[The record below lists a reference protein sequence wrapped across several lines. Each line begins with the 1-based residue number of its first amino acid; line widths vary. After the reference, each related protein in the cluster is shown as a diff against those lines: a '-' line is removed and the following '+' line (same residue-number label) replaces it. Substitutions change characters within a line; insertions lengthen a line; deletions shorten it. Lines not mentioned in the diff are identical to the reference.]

1 MATSKVSLRSKT
13 ARGKTVFYLDYRV
26 NGKRFRPK
34 VGPNKRD
41 AELIRAKIEREILLG
56 TYQVSVSKK
65 AIGLGGLIDEFLDA
79 RKHSIRES
87 SLHRYRNY
95 FDPLRSYFE
104 KSFPAVTADVSLIE
118 TKYLRKFIDDA
129 VEGRAMAGKKW
140 SRRTGNDAI
149 KIYRSLFKFAI
160 DEGYL
165 TKNPAA
171 KVDPMRVPSTGKADF
186 FTDDELEPVWKIIDP
201 HWVDPLKF
209 ILNTGLRK
217 AELINLRWS
226 AVNLTS
232 GQEQITVESC
242 DDWETKTGNSRM
254 IPLNEE
260 AIEIVGRQ
268 MGKNPEFVFTSPTG
282 KTIHPDK
289 IYHAFKTALAKCN
302 VEGDVHKLRHSFASN
317 LTMKGVDLASVAQ
330 LLGHTD
336 VKTTQIYTH
345 LSPSHIRE
353 AVGKLGDDP
362 DAEAA

>member
-1 MATSKVSLRSKT
+1 MATPKVTLQSKT
-13 ARGKTVFYLDYRV
+13 VKGKTVFHLDYRV
-26 NGKRFRPK
+26 NGKRLRPK
-34 VGPNKRD
+34 VGTNKRD
-41 AELIRAKIEREILLG
+41 AELIRAKTERDLLLG
-56 TYQVSVSKK
+56 TYQVSATKK

-79 RKHSIRES
+79 RKHTIRKS
-87 SLHRYRNY
+87 SLQRYRNY
-95 FDPLRSYFE
+95 FDPLRQYFE

-129 VEGRAMAGKKW
+129 VEGRVMGGKKW

-165 TKNPAA
+165 LKNPAE

-186 FTDDELEPVWKIIDP
+186 FTEAELAQVWKVINP
-201 HWVDPLKF
+201 HWIDSLKF

-226 AVNLTS
+226 AVNLAK

-242 DDWETKTGNSRM
+242 DDWETKTGNSR
-254 IPLNEE
+254 IVPINPE

-268 MGKNPEFVFTSPTG
+268 KGKNPEYVFTSPTG
-282 KTIHPDK
+282 KQIHPDK
-289 IYHAFKTALAKCN
+289 IYHALKAALEKCGI
-302 VEGDVHKLRHSFASN
+302 EGDVHKLRHTFASN

-345 LSPSHIRE
+345 LSPTHIRE

-362 DAEAA
+362 EAEAA